1 MTTNPITAAN
11 ESWVGRTMRR
21 RLQSMVLVVAVSSA
35 IAVLLCLMQDRYAIA
50 PMELAVSNTI
60 GFSIWLFIEAL
71 QSISRGRIGPIA
83 ATFVAVPLGVIS
95 GGKLA
100 ALFGAYDFIARW
112 TADPGNEW
120 KSITTTLIFAASATA
135 FIILFWRAS
144 NYRVELETE
153 RRRSAEAGRS
163 QAIAELGLLQAQI
176 EPHFLFNTLAHVQSA
191 IEEDPA
197 LGKVMLEHLIRYL
210 RGTLRRSRQSSYAL
224 SDELDLIGSLLEI
237 ARIRLGKRL
246 RFHIDVDAAAK
257 TARLAPLLLQ
267 PLVENA
273 IKHGIEPSLE
283 GGEIRVRCDVD
294 GAVLVLQVIDTGV
307 GIAAVAP
314 EGVGLSNVQ
323 ARLSSLHG
331 DAGRLSLHALEP
343 HGTVAELRIPL
354 QLG

>member
-1 MTTNPITAAN
+1 LKIKAKPVTYADPA
-11 ESWVGRTMRR
+11 WVGRTLRR
-21 RLQSMVLVVAVSSA
+21 RLQSMVLVVVVSSA
-35 IAVLLCLMQDRYAIA
+35 IAVLLTLMGDRYAIA
-50 PMELAVSNTI
+50 PMELIVSNSI
-60 GFSIWLFIEAL
+60 GFSIWLIIEAL
-71 QSISRGRIGPIA
+71 QFLSRGRIGPLAVTCI
-83 ATFVAVPLGVIS
+83 AVPLGVII
-95 GGKLA
+95 GGKLT
-100 ALFGAYDFIARW
+100 ALFGAYDFIAGW
-112 TADPGNEW
+112 TADPGNQW
-120 KSITTTLIFAASATA
+120 KSIITTLIFAASATA

-224 SDELDLIGSLLEI
+224 SEELDLIRSLLEI
-237 ARIRLGKRL
+237 ARIRLGQRL
-246 RFHIDVDAAAK
+246 HFHIEADDAAR

-273 IKHGIEPSLE
+273 IKHGIEPAVA
-283 GGEIRVRCDVD
+283 GGEIHVSCEVK
-294 GAVLVLQVIDTGV
+294 GSELVLKVRDTGV
-307 GIAAVAP
+307 GIAAVAAK
-314 EGVGLSNVQ
+314 GVGLSNVQ
-323 ARLSSLHG
+323 ARLSSLYG
-331 DAGRLSLHALEP
+331 EGGRLSMHAVEP

-354 QLG
+354 